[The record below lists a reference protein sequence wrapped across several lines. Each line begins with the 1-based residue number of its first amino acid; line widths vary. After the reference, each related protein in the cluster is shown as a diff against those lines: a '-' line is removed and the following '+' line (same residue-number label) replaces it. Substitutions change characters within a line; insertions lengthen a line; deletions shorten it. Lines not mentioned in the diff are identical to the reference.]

1 MCLTRHH
8 NLMIMMMVVMMMNL
22 IVVVVATYFVHTCCD
37 IIKHRIH
44 MQSTMLQGFIARL
57 YNNTQKYYIFSYIM
71 CFNLCF
77 AIL

>member
-1 MCLTRHH
+1 
-8 NLMIMMMVVMMMNL
+8 
-22 IVVVVATYFVHTCCD
+22 
-37 IIKHRIH
+37 
-44 MQSTMLQGFIARL
+44 MLQGFIARL